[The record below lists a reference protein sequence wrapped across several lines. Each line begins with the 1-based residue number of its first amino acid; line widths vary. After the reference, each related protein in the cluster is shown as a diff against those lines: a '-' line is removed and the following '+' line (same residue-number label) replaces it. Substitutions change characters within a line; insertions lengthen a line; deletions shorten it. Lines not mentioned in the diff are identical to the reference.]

1 MCTSFSCTVLTT
13 RAVNYVRERRR
24 PMPAMRSRARRLWSA
39 PRSSDLRV
47 HHFVPGIGIVAAL
60 GATAILSSTD
70 RTATWLSAP
79 FGTGLALTL
88 DELALL
94 LNRKNAYWTSER
106 FAFSQAAVSGA
117 IALGLTGH
125 VYLGAPQG

>member
-1 MCTSFSCTVLTT
+1 MLRHASSTEQSAITMCTSFTCTVLTS
-13 RAVNYVRERRR
+13 RAINYTRERRR

-47 HHFVPGIGIVAAL
+47 HHFVPGIGIIAAA
-60 GATAILSSTD
+60 GAAGILSRTD
-70 RTATWLSAP
+70 NTGVWLSTP
-79 FGTGLALTL
+79 FGTGLAFTL

-106 FAFSQAAVSGA
+106 FAFSRPPS
-117 IALGLTGH
+117 
-125 VYLGAPQG
+125 PQSRR